1 MSRLVFSNANL
12 LDPESEG
19 PVPLGWLLVEDGV
32 ITAWQEGPPPGALAS
47 RTLDAD
53 GLWLAPGFIDL
64 HIHGDLAITRGDGL
78 PPALQ
83 ATSLA
88 LARRGTTAF
97 LATTV
102 SMAPPPLLDFVT
114 RVRETD
120 ATGAA
125 CLGVHLEGPWIA
137 PGRVGAHDP
146 ASVRNYDGREAA
158 DLVARAEGALAMVT
172 LAPELP
178 GGLQAVEDLRRAGLV
193 VSLGHSEASPECID
207 DAIERGL
214 SHVTHLFNAMGPL
227 HHRDLGTAGMAL
239 SDDRLTADLICD
251 GVHVHPRI
259 VRLAALAKG
268 ERLCLVSDQVGPRL
282 GSLPLERDGCVWR
295 TSDGTL
301 AGSAVTLAQSVG
313 CFRRYTGAGL
323 RETVAAATLRPAR
336 VLGLESQRGT
346 LRKGARADLVLLDR
360 ETRVRATWIA
370 GQRVRDPG

>member
-1 MSRLVFSNANL
+1 VGQLVFSNANL
-12 LDPESEG
+12 LDPESNG
-19 PVPLGWLLVEDGV
+19 PIPLGWLLVEDGV
-32 ITAWQEGPPPGALAS
+32 ITAWQEGPPPAALAS
-47 RTLDAD
+47 RTVDAD

-64 HIHGDLAITRGDGL
+64 HIHGDLAVARGDRL
-78 PPALQ
+78 PSALQ
-83 ATSLA
+83 ATSRA

-102 SMAPPPLLDFVT
+102 SMAPEALLDFVT
-114 RVRETD
+114 GVREGG
-120 ATGAA
+120 ATGAT

-137 PGRVGAHDP
+137 PGRVGAHDT
-146 ASVRNYDGREAA
+146 ASVRDYDPREAA
-158 DLVARAEGALAMVT
+158 ELVARAEGTLAMVT

-193 VSLGHSEASPECID
+193 VSLGHSEALPACID
-207 DAIERGL
+207 DAIGRGL
-214 SHVTHLFNAMGPL
+214 SHVTHLFNAMGPIQ
-227 HHRDLGTAGMAL
+227 HRELGTAGMAL

-251 GVHVHPRI
+251 GVHVHPRM

-282 GSLPLERDGCVWR
+282 GPSPLERDGCVWR

-323 RETVAAATLRPAR
+323 RETIAAATVRPAR
-336 VLGLESQRGT
+336 VLGVESQRGT

-360 ETRVRATWIA
+360 EARVRATWIA
-370 GQRVRDPG
+370 GERVRD